1 MKNVF
6 IKQTNCITPL
16 GFDVASNWNAIQN
29 LQTGISLHEQFGA
42 FSNIYASCI
51 PNSKIKEN
59 FQQIEKSVD
68 DFSRIEQLLISVMKP
83 IIDSN
88 GIQPKTALILSTT
101 KGNISALENNDL
113 QSAFLSQLAKK
124 IANYFQF
131 QTEPIIVS
139 NACVSGVMALSVAK
153 RMLQMQVFENA
164 YVVAV
169 DEVTEFVVSGFNSFQ
184 AMSDEPCKPYD
195 ASRKGVN
202 LGEAA
207 AVVFVDTKPE
217 NALVEIIGDA
227 NINDANHISGP
238 SRTGEGLFLSIQSAL
253 KEANITT
260 DKIDA
265 ISLHGTATL
274 YNDEMEAIALNR
286 LQMQQIPAQSM
297 KGYFGHTL
305 GTSGLLETVLL
316 IESMQ
321 KNTLIVSKGFVNLG
335 VSQPIQITT
344 EIAKKDIKYALKTAS
359 GFGGCN
365 SAIVLKK

>member
-1 MKNVF
+1 MKKVF

-29 LQTGISLHEQFGA
+29 LESGIRLHEQFGA

-51 PNSKIKEN
+51 PNSKINEH
-59 FQQIEKSVD
+59 FQQIEKNVA
-68 DFSRIEQLLISVMKP
+68 DFSRVEQLLISVMKP
-83 IIDSN
+83 VIDSN
-88 GIQPKTALILSTT
+88 GIQPNSVLILSTT
-101 KGNISALENNDL
+101 KGNITALENNDL
-113 QSAFLSQLAKK
+113 ENAFLSQLAKK
-124 IANYFQF
+124 IADYFQF
-131 QTEPIIVS
+131 KTEPIVVS

-153 RMLQMQVFENA
+153 RMLQMQVYANA

-195 ASRKGVN
+195 ANRKGVN

-207 AVVFVDTKPE
+207 AVSFLDTNPE

-253 KEANITT
+253 NEANITT

-286 LQMQQIPAQSM
+286 LQMEEIPAQSM

-305 GTSGLLETVLL
+305 GTSGLLETILL

-321 KNTLIVSKGFVNLG
+321 KNTLIVSKGFEILG
-335 VSQPIQITT
+335 VTQSINITT
-344 EIAKKDIKYALKTAS
+344 QNEFKNINYALKTAS